1 MRISNVGLF
10 VKDLEG
16 ARKFFEDFFGA
27 QVHATYE
34 EDDGYKSYIMKFD
47 ENPKLELMS
56 KPTVVDE
63 KKDPNRTGFVHI
75 CIKVDSARSS
85 TRSSQSSRLPTT
97 LSSMSRQRTAAM
109 RSAPSRLRTT
119 SSRSAAKWQHRT
131 ITSSAFAGYFLPIL
145 RFEKIEIHKVF
156 LHFSNL
162 ASTKNLSPNA
172 FAELCGAAQNHRR
185 RNYNERKEQAV
196 F

>member
-75 CIKVDSARSS
+75 CIKVDSREKLDEIIAKFK
-85 TRSSQSSRLPTT
+85 
-97 LSSMSRQRTAAM
+97 AANYTI
-109 RSAPSRLRTT
+109 LYETT

-131 ITSSAFAGYFLPIL
+131 ITSLAFAGYFSPIL

-156 LHFSNL
+156 LHFSNH

-172 FAELCGAAQNHRR
+172 LAELCGSAQNHRR

>member
-1 MRISNVGLF
+1 MRISHVGLF

-75 CIKVDSARSS
+75 CIKVDSREKLDEILAKFK
-85 TRSSQSSRLPTT
+85 
-97 LSSMSRQRTAAM
+97 AANY
-109 RSAPSRLRTT
+109 
-119 SSRSAAKWQHRT
+119 T
-131 ITSSAFAGYFLPIL
+131 ILCEPATNGGNEVRAITFEDNIL
-145 RFEKIEIHKVF
+145 EV
-156 LHFSNL
+156 
-162 ASTKNLSPNA
+162 
-172 FAELCGAAQNHRR
+172 CC
-185 RNYNERKEQAV
+185 
-196 F
+196 

>member
-63 KKDPNRTGFVHI
+63 KKDPNRTGFVHHLHQGRLP
-75 CIKVDSARSS
+75 ARSS
-85 TRSSQSSRLPTT
+85 TRSSRSS
-97 LSSMSRQRTAAM
+97 SSQ
-109 RSAPSRLRTT
+109 LR
-119 SSRSAAKWQHRT
+119 HP
-131 ITSSAFAGYFLPIL
+131 L
-145 RFEKIEIHKVF
+145 
-156 LHFSNL
+156 
-162 ASTKNLSPNA
+162 
-172 FAELCGAAQNHRR
+172 
-185 RNYNERKEQAV
+185 
-196 F
+196 

>member
-56 KPTVVDE
+56 ADRRRRRRTRTV
-63 KKDPNRTGFVHI
+63 PAL
-75 CIKVDSARSS
+75 CISASRSTPREADGSRSS
-85 TRSSQSSRLPTT
+85 AANYTIPSSL
-97 LSSMSRQRTAAM
+97 QRTAAM
-109 RSAPSRLRTT
+109 RSAPS
-119 SSRSAAKWQHRT
+119 
-131 ITSSAFAGYFLPIL
+131 FEDNIL
-145 RFEKIEIHKVF
+145 EV
-156 LHFSNL
+156 
-162 ASTKNLSPNA
+162 
-172 FAELCGAAQNHRR
+172 CC
-185 RNYNERKEQAV
+185 
-196 F
+196 

>member
-1 MRISNVGLF
+1 MNISILQICLISLFYVGLF

-75 CIKVDSARSS
+75 CIKVDSREKLDEIIAKFK
-85 TRSSQSSRLPTT
+85 
-97 LSSMSRQRTAAM
+97 AANY
-109 RSAPSRLRTT
+109 
-119 SSRSAAKWQHRT
+119 T
-131 ITSSAFAGYFLPIL
+131 ILYEPATNGGNEVRAITFEDNIL
-145 RFEKIEIHKVF
+145 EV
-156 LHFSNL
+156 
-162 ASTKNLSPNA
+162 
-172 FAELCGAAQNHRR
+172 CC
-185 RNYNERKEQAV
+185 
-196 F
+196 

>member
-75 CIKVDSARSS
+75 CIKVDSREKLDEIIAKFK
-85 TRSSQSSRLPTT
+85 
-97 LSSMSRQRTAAM
+97 AANY
-109 RSAPSRLRTT
+109 
-119 SSRSAAKWQHRT
+119 T
-131 ITSSAFAGYFLPIL
+131 ILYEPATNGGDEVRAITFEDNIL
-145 RFEKIEIHKVF
+145 EV
-156 LHFSNL
+156 
-162 ASTKNLSPNA
+162 
-172 FAELCGAAQNHRR
+172 CC
-185 RNYNERKEQAV
+185 
-196 F
+196 

>member
-47 ENPKLELMS
+47 E
-56 KPTVVDE
+56 

-75 CIKVDSARSS
+75 CIKVDSREKLDEIIAKFK
-85 TRSSQSSRLPTT
+85 
-97 LSSMSRQRTAAM
+97 AANY
-109 RSAPSRLRTT
+109 
-119 SSRSAAKWQHRT
+119 T
-131 ITSSAFAGYFLPIL
+131 ILYEPATNGGNEVRAITFEDNIL
-145 RFEKIEIHKVF
+145 EV
-156 LHFSNL
+156 
-162 ASTKNLSPNA
+162 
-172 FAELCGAAQNHRR
+172 CC
-185 RNYNERKEQAV
+185 
-196 F
+196 

>member
-63 KKDPNRTGFVHI
+63 KKDPNRLCAHLHQG
-75 CIKVDSARSS
+75 
-85 TRSSQSSRLPTT
+85 RLP
-97 LSSMSRQRTAAM
+97 REAR
-109 RSAPSRLRTT
+109 RD
-119 SSRSAAKWQHRT
+119 HREVQ
-131 ITSSAFAGYFLPIL
+131 GCQ
-145 RFEKIEIHKVF
+145 
-156 LHFSNL
+156 LHHPL
-162 ASTKNLSPNA
+162 
-172 FAELCGAAQNHRR
+172 
-185 RNYNERKEQAV
+185 
-196 F
+196 

>member
-63 KKDPNRTGFVHI
+63 KKDPSFLTVSPQRRYDGPEPYRLCAHLH
-75 CIKVDSARSS
+75 
-85 TRSSQSSRLPTT
+85 QGRLP
-97 LSSMSRQRTAAM
+97 REAR
-109 RSAPSRLRTT
+109 RD
-119 SSRSAAKWQHRT
+119 HREVQ
-131 ITSSAFAGYFLPIL
+131 GCQ
-145 RFEKIEIHKVF
+145 
-156 LHFSNL
+156 LHHPL
-162 ASTKNLSPNA
+162 
-172 FAELCGAAQNHRR
+172 
-185 RNYNERKEQAV
+185 
-196 F
+196 

>member
-27 QVHATYE
+27 QVHATSVIKTLSSFI
-34 EDDGYKSYIMKFD
+34 DIMKFD

-75 CIKVDSARSS
+75 CIKVDSREKLDEIIAKFK
-85 TRSSQSSRLPTT
+85 
-97 LSSMSRQRTAAM
+97 AANY
-109 RSAPSRLRTT
+109 
-119 SSRSAAKWQHRT
+119 T
-131 ITSSAFAGYFLPIL
+131 ILYEPATNGGNEVRAITFEDNIL
-145 RFEKIEIHKVF
+145 EV
-156 LHFSNL
+156 
-162 ASTKNLSPNA
+162 
-172 FAELCGAAQNHRR
+172 CC
-185 RNYNERKEQAV
+185 
-196 F
+196 

>member
-56 KPTVVDE
+56 KPTVLDE
-63 KKDPNRTGFVHI
+63 IIAKFK
-75 CIKVDSARSS
+75 
-85 TRSSQSSRLPTT
+85 
-97 LSSMSRQRTAAM
+97 AANY
-109 RSAPSRLRTT
+109 
-119 SSRSAAKWQHRT
+119 T
-131 ITSSAFAGYFLPIL
+131 ILYEPATNGGNEVRAITFEDNIL
-145 RFEKIEIHKVF
+145 EV
-156 LHFSNL
+156 
-162 ASTKNLSPNA
+162 
-172 FAELCGAAQNHRR
+172 CC
-185 RNYNERKEQAV
+185 
-196 F
+196 

>member
-63 KKDPNRTGFVHI
+63 KKDPNRTSFVHI
-75 CIKVDSARSS
+75 CIKVDSREKLDEIIAKFK
-85 TRSSQSSRLPTT
+85 
-97 LSSMSRQRTAAM
+97 AANYAILYEPATNGGNEV
-109 RSAPSRLRTT
+109 RA
-119 SSRSAAKWQHRT
+119 
-131 ITSSAFAGYFLPIL
+131 ITFEDNIL
-145 RFEKIEIHKVF
+145 EV
-156 LHFSNL
+156 
-162 ASTKNLSPNA
+162 
-172 FAELCGAAQNHRR
+172 CC
-185 RNYNERKEQAV
+185 
-196 F
+196 